1 MDCCTPRKQGDK
13 DTGVTREGVQF
24 RGWGTCLLSMLK
36 ALSFITR
43 AKGREG
49 KRERRRE
56 IGKKERKREKR
67 EGRWIKEK

>member
-1 MDCCTPRKQGDK
+1 M
-13 DTGVTREGVQF
+13 
-24 RGWGTCLLSMLK
+24 LSMLK

-43 AKGREG
+43 AKGRGGEREG
-49 KRERRRE
+49 KRGRRRE